1 MNHVEEKETVRQ
13 GTTERATAE
22 PPVTDAADVA
32 AIEAAGWPADLP
44 ATTYELFRRSAE
56 RFGDATA
63 LSFFLSVDDHRRTR
77 DWSYRALLA
86 EVTRAANMFTRLGVG
101 PTDVVAYVLPNLPET
116 HFTLWGAEAAGTALA
131 VNPLLDAD
139 AIAEI
144 LRAAKAKVLV
154 TLAPFPTTD
163 IPGRAVAAALA
174 AGTVTD
180 VVLVDLA
187 DAVAG
192 WKRLPARLMSL
203 RAARSAAAPGRLK
216 LHRYRR
222 LTAAAPS
229 DRLLRGT
236 PPAAGDVSSLF
247 PTGGTTG
254 RPKIAVRTHAN
265 EVANAWMGS
274 RMAGDAAEP
283 GDTAFCGL
291 PLFHVN
297 AVLVTG
303 LAAFLRGARVLL
315 GTPQGY
321 RAPGMVDRFW
331 EIVEHHRVAYFSGVP
346 TLYAALLQ
354 RPVAGRDLSSLRY
367 CYCGAAPMPA
377 DGIRAFEALTGVP
390 VLEGYG
396 LTEGTC
402 ASSVNPPAGERRPG
416 SIGLALPFGP
426 VRAIL
431 RDPSGAYRRDA
442 APGEAGA
449 ICIAGPN
456 LFTGYLGGEDRAS
469 WVERGDGRRW
479 FDTGDLGRVDA
490 DGYVWL
496 TGRAKDLII
505 RGGHNIDP
513 AVIEDALHRHPAVE
527 LAAAVGR
534 PDPYAGELPV
544 VYVQLR
550 PGGHA
555 AEDELLAF
563 AEAEVGE
570 RAARPKAVRVLE
582 KLPQTAVGKIFK
594 PALREMETRRFV
606 EEALAEAGIAADV
619 RAVVDPRRGMVAT
632 VRAAAGEDA
641 VCAALAGTTFGM
653 DVSAA

>member
-1 MNHVEEKETVRQ
+1 MT
-13 GTTERATAE
+13 GAGPAE
-22 PPVTDAADVA
+22 PPVAGAADIA

-44 ATTYELFRRSAE
+44 ATTYEVFRRAAE

-63 LSFFLSVDDHRRTR
+63 LSFFLAVDDHRRTR
-77 DWSYRALLA
+77 DCSYRALFA
-86 EVTRAANMFTRLGVG
+86 EVTRAANVFTRLGVG
-101 PTDVVAYVLPNLPET
+101 PADVVAYVLPNLPET
-116 HFTLWGAEAAGTALA
+116 HFALWGAEAAGRALA

-139 AIAEI
+139 GIADI
-144 LRAAKAKVLV
+144 LRAAKAKVVV

-163 IPGRAVAAALA
+163 IPARALA
-174 AGTVTD
+174 AARAAETVTD

-187 DAVAG
+187 DHVSG
-192 WKRLPARLMSL
+192 WKRIPARLMSL
-203 RAARSAAAPGRLK
+203 RARRGVPGAGRPRLHRYGRLAAAAP
-216 LHRYRR
+216 
-222 LTAAAPS
+222 P
-229 DRLLRGT
+229 DRLLRAAA
-236 PPAAGDVSSLF
+236 PAAGDVSSLF

-254 RPKIAVRTHAN
+254 RPKLAVRTHAN
-265 EVANAWMGS
+265 EVANAWMAS
-274 RMAGDAAEP
+274 RMAGDAAKP

-297 AVLVTG
+297 AALVTG

-331 EIVEHHRVAYFSGVP
+331 EIVEHHRVASFSGVP

-354 RPVAGRDLSSLRY
+354 KPAAGRNLSSLRY

-377 DGIRAFEALTGVP
+377 DAIRAFEALTGVP
-390 VLEGYG
+390 MLEGYG

-402 ASSVNPPAGERRPG
+402 VSSVNPLAGERRPG
-416 SIGLALPFGP
+416 SVGLALPFGP
-426 VRAIL
+426 VRALL
-431 RDPSGAYRRDA
+431 RDASGAFRGDA

-449 ICIAGPN
+449 ICISGPN
-456 LFTGYLGGEDRAS
+456 VFSGYLGGEDSGS
-469 WVERGDGRRW
+469 WVDRGDGRRW
-479 FDTGDLGRVDA
+479 FDTGDLGRIDA

-513 AVIEDALHRHPAVE
+513 ATIEDALYRHPAVE

-550 PGGHA
+550 AGAAA
-555 AEDELLAF
+555 AEAELLAF
-563 AEAEVGE
+563 AEAQVGE
-570 RAARPKAVRVLE
+570 RAARPKAVRVLDR
-582 KLPQTAVGKIFK
+582 LPQTAVGKIFK
-594 PALREMETRRFV
+594 PTLREMETRRFV
-606 EEALAEAGIAADV
+606 EDALAGAGIAAT
-619 RAVVDPRRGMVAT
+619 ATAAVDPRRGMVAT
-632 VRAAAGEDA
+632 VA
-641 VCAALAGTTFGM
+641 VPPDRVEEARAALAGTNIAVEFA
-653 DVSAA
+653 SARAPGGAPGPG